1 MCEMMVYTISLV
13 MIIDL
18 LLILVVV
25 IHLYRIQ
32 QDTDLITIITILIML
47 KDEITVVT
55 GLVIP
60 TIIFGDEILE

>member
-1 MCEMMVYTISLV
+1 

-18 LLILVVV
+18 PLLLVVV

-32 QDTDLITIITILIML
+32 QDIDLIIIIAILILL